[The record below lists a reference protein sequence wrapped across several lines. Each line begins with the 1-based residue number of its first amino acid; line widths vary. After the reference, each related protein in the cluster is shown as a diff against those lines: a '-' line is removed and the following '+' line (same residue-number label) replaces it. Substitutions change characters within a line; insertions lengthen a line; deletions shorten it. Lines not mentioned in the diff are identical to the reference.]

1 MSNAEKLI
9 ARILNDANAEADG
22 LIAAAENEKAE
33 ALKAAKKDAEAM
45 AAELLSG
52 AKKKVEAL
60 HNTAAASAERIL
72 RNAELTQRRVEISAT
87 LSLMLE
93 QLKGLP
99 PKEYFDRLLELAKAA
114 ATGEKGVM
122 LLDPSDFSRVPD
134 EFKKELQKLNIEI
147 DTVGMPMP
155 DGGFVLRY
163 GQIEINNRFGAISA
177 EKKEQ
182 LEDFINRQLFEV
194 K

>member
-60 HNTAAASAERIL
+60 HNTTSASAERIL
-72 RNAELTQRRVEISAT
+72 RNAELTQRRAEISAT

-99 PKEYFDRLLELAKAA
+99 QKEYFDRLLELAKAA

-122 LLDPSDFSRVPD
+122 LLDPSDLSRVPD

-147 DTVGMPMP
+147 DTVGMPIS

-163 GQIEINNRFGAISA
+163 GQIEINNRFGAMGA